1 MIWLLSYMLI
11 NSLKIS
17 KISYFLSLIVLITI
31 NSKAIAVEDLSF
43 PFNADSGRYWQYVS
57 DQVMGGVSVG
67 KVTLEQDGEM
77 YYARLTGNVSTANN
91 GGVIQLRT
99 GISFANSEKEG
110 KNLQGVRLNVRGN
123 GETYDIHIITNDRA
137 YYGDYYSATF
147 QADSDWKM
155 IDLPFNTFERKRY
168 NTSKLDA
175 KNIRSFAIAAY
186 GRNFTSD
193 VSVSTIEFYY

>member
-1 MIWLLSYMLI
+1 MFK
-11 NSLKIS
+11 NSFKIS
-17 KISYFLSLIVLITI
+17 KISYFLSLIVMITI

-57 DQVMGGVSVG
+57 DRVMGGVSDG
-67 KVTLEQDGEM
+67 KVILEQDGEM
-77 YYARLTGNVSTANN
+77 YYVRLTGNVSTRNN
-91 GGVIQLRT
+91 GGFIQLRS
-99 GISFANSEKEG
+99 GISFANSEKDG

-123 GETYDIHIITNDRA
+123 GETYDIHIITNDMA
-137 YYGDYYSATF
+137 YYGDFYSATF

-168 NTSKLDA
+168 NASKLDA
-175 KNIRSFAIAAY
+175 KNIRSLAIAAY